1 MGEKGTVDN
10 QRINRSLRTI
20 PKLKMIEHQYLDSV
34 LKRFM
39 EYKTLGE
46 KAMLQLKDEDLQWMP
61 NSESN
66 SIALIIQHMHGNMMS
81 RWTNFL
87 TEDGEKEW
95 RQRDLEFED
104 QQLTRKALMDR
115 WEAGWKVVFT
125 TIGSLQPNDL
135 NKTVTIR
142 SQPLIV
148 IDAIN
153 RQFAHYSYHIGQ
165 IVYISKMIKELAW
178 KSLSIPRRV
187 AVSDSS
193 DNHAR
198 FSEEVSDE
206 SLTGDSSGKV
216 TQK

>member
-1 MGEKGTVDN
+1 
-10 QRINRSLRTI
+10 
-20 PKLKMIEHQYLDSV
+20 MIDEHYLNSV
-34 LKRFM
+34 ITRFR
-39 EYKTLGE
+39 EYKILGE
-46 KAMLQLKDEDLQWMP
+46 KAMLQLTDDDLQWTP

-66 SIALIIQHMHGNMMS
+66 SIAIIIQHMHGNMMS

-95 RQRDLEFED
+95 RQRDLEFEE
-104 QQLTRKALMDR
+104 QQLSRKILMER
-115 WEAGWKVVFT
+115 WEAGWTAVLN
-125 TIGSLQPNDL
+125 TIGSLQPGDL
-135 NKTVTIR
+135 EKTVTIR

-165 IVYISKMIKELAW
+165 IVYISKMIKQLAW

-187 AVSDSS
+187 SVSNSS

-198 FSEEVSDE
+198 FSEKVSNE